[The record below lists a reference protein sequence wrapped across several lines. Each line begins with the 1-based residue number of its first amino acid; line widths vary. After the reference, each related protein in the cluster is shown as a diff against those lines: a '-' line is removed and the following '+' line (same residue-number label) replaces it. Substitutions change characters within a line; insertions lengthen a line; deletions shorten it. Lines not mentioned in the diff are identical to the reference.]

1 MVGLSSCLALV
12 LLAGL
17 AWWLLRDDTYT
28 APAPDRPAAS
38 AEPDEAADA
47 LADLVDAVRSG
58 DESAARALAPD
69 DDPAAADALAG
80 VVANA
85 DAARIG
91 DVDLRYVDEL
101 GGVDDDGAWSA
112 AVDATWR
119 FAGFDRTPAQTE
131 VRVGFVPEDGGVAI
145 TGIGGGGRRTPLWL
159 TGPVQVR
166 RDADSLVLVDGPAA
180 LADRYAALAD
190 GAVPTVHR
198 VLQDWR
204 PRLVVEV
211 PGSAGALDDEL
222 GADHGRYAAI
232 AAVTSSVDGSL
243 APGAP
248 VHVFVNPEVFD
259 RLEPRGA
266 RVVMAHEATHVATG
280 AATADVPLW
289 LLEGFADY
297 VALRDVR
304 LPLSVTA
311 RQIGEQVRREGV
323 PDALP
328 AEAEFDTATPHLG
341 ASYEAAWL
349 ACRLVA
355 DTAGEDALVAVY
367 RRVSQGER
375 LDRVLVQ
382 ETGLTEAELTARWQD
397 LLRGLA

>member
-1 MVGLSSCLALV
+1 VVGLSSCLALA
-12 LLAGL
+12 LFAGL
-17 AWWLLRDDTYT
+17 AWWLLRDDSYT
-28 APAPDRPAAS
+28 APVPDRPVAS
-38 AEPDEAADA
+38 AEPDGAADA
-47 LADLVDAVRSG
+47 LAGLVEAVRTG
-58 DESAARALAPD
+58 DEAEARALAPAGD
-69 DDPAAADALAG
+69 AATAEALAG

-85 DAARIG
+85 DAARVA

-101 GGVDDDGAWSA
+101 GAVGDDGAWSA
-112 AVDATWR
+112 AVDATWQ
-119 FAGFDRTPAQTE
+119 FAGFDPGPAHTE
-131 VRVGFVPEDGGVAI
+131 VRVGFVPDGGGVAI
-145 TGIGGGGRRTPLWL
+145 TGIGGGGDRSPLWL

-166 RDADSLVLVDGPAA
+166 RDADSLVLVDGPPA

-198 VLQDWR
+198 VLQGWR

-211 PGSAGALDDEL
+211 PGSAGALDDTL
-222 GADHGRYAAI
+222 GAEHGEYAAI

-248 VHVFVNPEVFD
+248 VHVFVNPDVFG

-280 AATADVPLW
+280 AATADVPVW

-328 AEAEFDTATPHLG
+328 GQAEFDTTTPHLG

-355 DTAGEDALVAVY
+355 TTAGEDALLAVY
-367 RRVSQGER
+367 RRVSAGEP
-375 LDRVLVQ
+375 LGRVLVQ
-382 ETGLTEAELTARWQD
+382 ETGLTEAQLTARWQD